1 MKIICRNSGAEY
13 SWTSIMKFNS
23 FLFFILLG
31 IKALGQEVVISPGT
45 GMTGTGGTITI
56 YGSITNNGSFTNS
69 NVFFPGSSHI
79 VGGDSAS
86 AFNDIFISAGATVTL
101 VTPGQTLSGIL
112 YCDGTLYSDGN
123 LTLLSTESATAL
135 IDGKGTGDILGNV
148 TMQRYLNSGFGY
160 KYISSP
166 FNNAT
171 INELGDDID
180 LTYWFPTLY
189 RYDESRTTS
198 GWVNYTNPDGLMS
211 PLHGYAANFGESSEA
226 KTFDITGVVNN
237 GDLSITFYNHDNLYT
252 KGFNLSG
259 NPYPSPID
267 WDSPSGWTRINID
280 DAIYYFMASTTDSYG
295 GTYSTYM
302 DGISSDGVATSIIPS
317 MQGFFIHVS
326 DGTYPVT
333 GTFSMTNEVRIT
345 DREQPFIKS
354 GSKGSKPFLR
364 LEAGYS
370 DDPLSFDPLVI
381 YFDIKATG
389 NFDGQYDALKL
400 YNTDY
405 SVTNFYSFGSD
416 GSRLSINALPFTDEE
431 LLTVRLGI
439 RTESDG
445 EVIFRIRDI
454 EGDFYYRE
462 ISISDL
468 VTGTE
473 QDLLN
478 GNTYKVTLPAGHYQ
492 ERFYLNLANTPTA
505 IPAPAAQA
513 DDVSIYTY
521 HGILKAK
528 INLPW
533 FRNGMLTIFNL
544 SGQMLYK
551 YPINSPG
558 EYELHPALRDGLY
571 IVSFTTETR
580 KISKKLFFQG
590 R

>member
-1 MKIICRNSGAEY
+1 
-13 SWTSIMKFNS
+13 
-23 FLFFILLG
+23 
-31 IKALGQEVVISPGT
+31 
-45 GMTGTGGTITI
+45 
-56 YGSITNNGSFTNS
+56 
-69 NVFFPGSSHI
+69 
-79 VGGDSAS
+79 
-86 AFNDIFISAGATVTL
+86 
-101 VTPGQTLSGIL
+101 
-112 YCDGTLYSDGN
+112 
-123 LTLLSTESATAL
+123 
-135 IDGKGTGDILGNV
+135 
-148 TMQRYLNSGFGY
+148 
-160 KYISSP
+160 
-166 FNNAT
+166 
-171 INELGDDID
+171 
-180 LTYWFPTLY
+180 
-189 RYDESRTTS
+189 
-198 GWVNYTNPDGLMS
+198 
-211 PLHGYAANFGESSEA
+211 
-226 KTFDITGVVNN
+226 
-237 GDLSITFYNHDNLYT
+237 
-252 KGFNLSG
+252 
-259 NPYPSPID
+259 
-267 WDSPSGWTRINID
+267 
-280 DAIYYFMASTTDSYG
+280 
-295 GTYSTYM
+295 
-302 DGISSDGVATSIIPS
+302 

-333 GTFSMTNEVRIT
+333 GTFGMTNEVRIT

-405 SVTNFYSFGSD
+405 SVTNFYSFGGD

-439 RTESDG
+439 RTERDG

-454 EGDFYYRE
+454 EGDFFYRE

-468 VTGTE
+468 VAGTE

-505 IPAPAAQA
+505 IPDPADQA
-513 DDVSIYTY
+513 DEVLFYTY

-551 YPINSPG
+551 YPISSPG
-558 EYELHPALRDGLY
+558 EYEFTPPLRAGLY